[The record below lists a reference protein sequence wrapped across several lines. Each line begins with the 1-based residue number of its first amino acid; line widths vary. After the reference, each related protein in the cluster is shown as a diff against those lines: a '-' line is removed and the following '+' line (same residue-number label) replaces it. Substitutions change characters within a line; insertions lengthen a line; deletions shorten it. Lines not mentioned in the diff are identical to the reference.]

1 MSHVDVNRLSAFNVF
16 WLLHVFLE
24 LPVAMLAYIH
34 PYAFP
39 LANVTE
45 STVLIMKLLAT
56 FILTSCVGCL
66 LCFML
71 PDYLPGK
78 RALALQLFLFHGI
91 VAILFWLLPPG
102 IVLYKLPVFVLNLFP
117 LLEQVPNT
125 VFIGSA
131 HAVVSFVGVCWWQAT
146 IPTVQALTARLKT
159 E

>member
-71 PDYLPGK
+71 PDYLS
-78 RALALQLFLFHGI
+78 LIHI
-91 VAILFWLLPPG
+91 
-102 IVLYKLPVFVLNLFP
+102 
-117 LLEQVPNT
+117 
-125 VFIGSA
+125 
-131 HAVVSFVGVCWWQAT
+131 
-146 IPTVQALTARLKT
+146 
-159 E
+159 